1 MLTEEADRQARSRR
15 RRWPHRPGFTGDL
28 FGEHNRLEMLLHR
41 VSVLPDESLIVALLS
56 SLIVALQIS
65 LKTAKV
71 SGVASYLAAFVCAV
85 ACTQSAAIEPTCVA
99 PTCPTTDTRNDD
111 GYPEGLAKAL
121 SSDQ

>member
-56 SLIVALQIS
+56 SLIVALQPAAREGMLIGQRPFFIPVMNRLMSYRRVNRDDSGIS
-65 LKTAKV
+65 TPKKSA
-71 SGVASYLAAFVCAV
+71 SGKLRFVV
-85 ACTQSAAIEPTCVA
+85 KWT
-99 PTCPTTDTRNDD
+99 
-111 GYPEGLAKAL
+111 
-121 SSDQ
+121 

>member
-56 SLIVALQIS
+56 SLIVALQ
-65 LKTAKV
+65 K
-71 SGVASYLAAFVCAV
+71 AV
-85 ACTQSAAIEPTCVA
+85 IRPAIV
-99 PTCPTTDTRNDD
+99 
-111 GYPEGLAKAL
+111 L
-121 SSDQ
+121 SRCILRLSRSKDL

>member
-56 SLIVALQIS
+56 SLIVALHQIKLDLVPLS
-65 LKTAKV
+65 NTAPAPIV
-71 SGVASYLAAFVCAV
+71 PLSGTIV
-85 ACTQSAAIEPTCVA
+85 
-99 PTCPTTDTRNDD
+99 
-111 GYPEGLAKAL
+111 G
-121 SSDQ
+121 